1 MEKKREKETNPS
13 VSLGS
18 LELLTPYFSFIIF
31 PLLLLLTS
39 LEEAPSFPPM
49 ERSKHSLYSEL
60 PFLLQHSHGEGAELF
75 AHTWLFKFFLAK
87 VKEESLE
94 HIEQMGF

>member
-1 MEKKREKETNPS
+1 
-13 VSLGS
+13 
-18 LELLTPYFSFIIF
+18 
-31 PLLLLLTS
+31 
-39 LEEAPSFPPM
+39 M